1 MQVLHE
7 FFSIMPSQRKR
18 IGFLPSKEV
27 QEIIDKI
34 CRENNYSQSKVTGML
49 VEEALRIRSSI
60 NKPLFDLYNEKKTKT
75 TGSIKEVQLK
85 NNDNTRDFIDL
96 DIKTRIDYID
106 NLKMINEFIEFKL
119 FKKIMKQNKE
129 VME

>member
-1 MQVLHE
+1 
-7 FFSIMPSQRKR
+7 MPSQRKR

-75 TGSIKEVQLK
+75 NGSIKEVQLK